1 MDKEKM
7 PMTLEEALHGVS
19 LSIKGGEKGITANL
33 AGNGIGMIVGIS
45 MLAHQIITQF
55 GIPLETIASGIIASP
70 TLMWGRTVAS
80 VDLSKLPPDTA
91 NRLRK
96 A

>member
-19 LSIKGGEKGITANL
+19 LSIKGGEKGITVNL
-33 AGNGIGMIVGIS
+33 AGNGIGMIAGIS
-45 MLAHQIITQF
+45 MLAHQISTQS
-55 GIPLETIASGIIASP
+55 GIPLETIASGITASP
-70 TLMWGRTVAS
+70 TLMRGITVTS
-80 VDLSKLPPDTA
+80 VDLSKLPPDMD